1 MHSRWNLHICQLEI
15 STNVKNINLTK
26 FEEPMYV
33 TVYLFT
39 IHINNVAMA
48 STMNLNLQQRHGII
62 YFHISIKQNSTNTL
76 FIKHYAIQFCD

>member
-15 STNVKNINLTK
+15 STNDKNINLTK

-62 YFHISIKQNSTNTL
+62 YFHISIKLNSTYTL